1 MPAPYATR
9 TSGGASTSGR
19 GCGGPRRAVW
29 LTPRPRRKAAPG
41 APVVAAAATAADGND
56 DNRAFT
62 SQTDAAFLN
71 ATSAG
76 SITIVPSSSSTT
88 SHPPATIAALM
99 KTALQSATMPDVM
112 KRRLLRLGAERGLDW
127 GDVIA
132 DASYTP
138 ASDWTTEPLPPVS
151 VTVNVSVDVPVDGL
165 SGSGEDDGGLSAKL
179 AAAKATTTTGPKRGF
194 GASKPAK
201 SKAKA
206 KAAPSSSSSEIES
219 ATIMPVALRA
229 ALAAY
234 SDGLYCASDTDATT
248 VWTLTNVLSVLVDRD
263 MDAWLRERVADE
275 PSATLHTLATQAA
288 TAASEAAAE
297 HTVAVAAER
306 AEREARAREAYEAAK
321 AKLEDVKAR
330 AEASRAALA
339 AVQERLAELK
349 KMQADLQANKAMLK
363 QIEEEMD
370 EVRAV
375 AGEGSVVDTTAV
387 DVVVEEEGAVTLLN
401 AGEDEVVVAAVDDDA
416 DAAVGAVDDEEEQA
430 VALADDDVAPVA
442 AAADDDATPTSTTST
457 PADDTSLP
465 PTLSPVASLIEFLP
479 LEDDDTPLPAST
491 FVPSRAPPSGGSST
505 PRGRAV
511 AIKPVHWRIA
521 DGYIAPALRPHEADQ
536 WKAAGVLLYTF
547 DSAGE
552 LMVLL
557 GRTVMGV
564 PGEPAASNTQARRR
578 SWNLLGGKRCA
589 RDATAEATALREVME
604 ETGALLTP
612 DMLRGPLT
620 PVLWCPGGL
629 YAVFMHCL
637 PPGETAWSL
646 PERFD
651 ARRRVGRVTV
661 SAGRDTAN
669 LEWVRLSSLVL
680 GRRRLHIFMSEMLHH
695 TRLLEWL
702 LQRQAERLVSTD
714 DGRGRAGWWRPPPPS
729 GKGSGGSATIPFYEP
744 RRFWLADLSVDWGG
758 PNAPPMP
765 KPQHVTHRGG
775 YGRGEGDALPYDP
788 HPTTY
793 DRSWYGE
800 DNSGRRR
807 RREEDGGAWRPA
819 WRDDGDREPRRRHD
833 VGDDRG
839 RSRRRSDDEPRRWR
853 DDDMEPPRRRRE
865 DDVEPSHRRR
875 ERRRP
880 KDEGND
886 SRPRRDDADDFG
898 RRRRDDG
905 EAQAWR
911 RADDDDRPRRPR
923 REGDETGPWRP
934 AGDTVPSRRPRR
946 DDTDHAR
953 REPSPSRDPRY
964 WDNLTPT
971 SGWVT
976 NDPSRYDDGYAR
988 SSVPSP
994 PPPRRGDRPPPRRSS
1009 DRPPPRRRDD
1019 WDDGGAWPPSRR
1031 APYEPY
1037 SGGGG
1042 PPYSSGGAPPPPRR
1056 RSDPARTTWADRRRW
1071 QYASDDEDGFYRR
1084 EGGGKRGERGGSE
1097 RERAPC
1103 RFDDDDDRDDRWER
1117 QTDWKPDP
1125 PRGRPPTLPL
1135 PPAVTTREPLQP
1147 TGWPDP
1153 ATSPHKPVKK
1163 GRRRKL
1169 TSPAPPTP
1177 IAGLGAAA
1185 ATSFLPQARRKK
1197 REE

>member
-1 MPAPYATR
+1 MPAPHATR

-19 GCGGPRRAVW
+19 GCGGPRRAVQP
-29 LTPRPRRKAAPG
+29 LPTTRTRRRAAAA
-41 APVVAAAATAADGND
+41 APVVVAAATAAADGED
-56 DNRAFT
+56 THAAFAG
-62 SQTDAAFLN
+62 QTDAAVLD

-76 SITIVPSSSSTT
+76 SITIVESSSSTT
-88 SHPPATIAALM
+88 CPPPATIAALM
-99 KTALQSATMPDVM
+99 KTALQSLTMPDIM
-112 KRRLLRLGAERGLDW
+112 KRRLLRLGAERGLDC
-127 GDVIA
+127 GGVIA
-132 DASYTP
+132 DARYTP
-138 ASDWTTEPLPPVS
+138 ASDWATEPLPPVS
-151 VTVNVSVDVPVDGL
+151 VTVNVSVDVPVDRL
-165 SGSGEDDGGLSAKL
+165 SGNGDDDGGLSAKL
-179 AAAKATTTTGPKRGF
+179 AAAKTATTTGPKRGF

-201 SKAKA
+201 TKTKA
-206 KAAPSSSSSEIES
+206 KAAPASSSSDIES

-234 SDGLYCASDTDATT
+234 SDGLYCASDADAST
-248 VWTLTNVLSVLVDRD
+248 VWTLTNVLSVLVDKD
-263 MDAWLRERVADE
+263 MDAWLREQVAAD
-275 PSATLHTLATQAA
+275 PSVTLHTLATQAA
-288 TAASEAAAE
+288 TAASEAAAG

-306 AEREARAREAYEAAK
+306 AEREARARQAYEAAK
-321 AKLEDVKAR
+321 AKLDDVNAR

-339 AVQERLAELK
+339 AVHERLAELK
-349 KMQADLQANKAMLK
+349 KMQADLQASKAMLK
-363 QIEEEMD
+363 QIEEELD
-370 EVRAV
+370 EVGAV
-375 AGEGSVVDTTAV
+375 AGEGAVVDTTAV
-387 DVVVEEEGAVTLLN
+387 DVVAVEEGAAALLT
-401 AGEDEVVVAAVDDDA
+401 AGEDAVVDA
-416 DAAVGAVDDEEEQA
+416 SVYDGGDAPVGAADDEEEEA
-430 VALADDDVAPVA
+430 VVLADNDAPAATAAGDAPV
-442 AAADDDATPTSTTST
+442 AAADDDATS
-457 PADDTSLP
+457 PADEASLTA
-465 PTLSPVASLIEFLP
+465 TLSNVASLDEDLP
-479 LEDDDTPLPAST
+479 LEEDDAPLPAST
-491 FVPSRAPPSGGSST
+491 FVPSRAPPSGSST

-511 AIKPVHWRIA
+511 AIKSVHWRIA
-521 DGYIAPALRPHEADQ
+521 DGYIAPALRPHEADH

-547 DSAGE
+547 DPAGE

-612 DMLRGPLT
+612 DMLRCPLA

-714 DGRGRAGWWRPPPPS
+714 DGRGRNGGGWWRPPPPS
-729 GKGSGGSATIPFYEP
+729 LKGSGGSATIPFYEP

-758 PNAPPMP
+758 ANAPPMP
-765 KPQHVTHRGG
+765 KPQHVTHRGS
-775 YGRGEGDALPYDP
+775 YGRGESDASPYGP
-788 HPTTY
+788 
-793 DRSWYGE
+793 RSWYSE
-800 DNSGRRR
+800 DGNGRRR

-819 WRDDGDREPRRRHD
+819 WRDDGNRDPRRRRD
-833 VGDDRG
+833 VDDDRS
-839 RSRRRSDDEPRRWR
+839 RSRRRSDDEPRPWR
-853 DDDMEPPRRRRE
+853 EDDMEPPRRRRDE
-865 DDVEPSHRRR
+865 DVEPPRRRR

-880 KDEGND
+880 EYDGGD

-911 RADDDDRPRRPR
+911 RADDDGRTRRPR
-923 REGDETGPWRP
+923 REGDENALWRP
-934 AGDTVPSRRPRR
+934 EGDTVPARRPRR
-946 DDTDHAR
+946 EDTDHGG

-964 WDNLTPT
+964 WDNLAPT

-976 NDPSRYDDGYAR
+976 NDPSWYDDGYAR
-988 SSVPSP
+988 ASVPST
-994 PPPRRGDRPPPRRSS
+994 PPPRRGDRPPPRRGS

-1019 WDDGGAWPPSRR
+1019 WDDGAWPPARR

-1042 PPYSSGGAPPPPRR
+1042 PPCSSAPPP
-1056 RSDPARTTWADRRRW
+1056 SATTAIGPS
-1071 QYASDDEDGFYRR
+1071 AHHVG
-1084 EGGGKRGERGGSE
+1084 
-1097 RERAPC
+1097 
-1103 RFDDDDDRDDRWER
+1103 R
-1117 QTDWKPDP
+1117 QAA
-1125 PRGRPPTLPL
+1125 L
-1135 PPAVTTREPLQP
+1135 AVRQ
-1147 TGWPDP
+1147 
-1153 ATSPHKPVKK
+1153 
-1163 GRRRKL
+1163 R
-1169 TSPAPPTP
+1169 
-1177 IAGLGAAA
+1177 
-1185 ATSFLPQARRKK
+1185 
-1197 REE
+1197 